1 MKKEI
6 KQNREIQVKK
16 PTIKLQDYQKNLI
29 IFVVVFL
36 LLLIVFSP
44 MAFQGMRPGGVD
56 VIGSRGKTHQKKEFA
71 KETGETVYWNS
82 PVFSGMPIYHRISGK
97 VFSFDTILN
106 KILDKI
112 LYKYILIYL
121 IGFIG
126 MFFLLKFFNL
136 NYWSAVFG
144 ALAFIFI
151 PHYMSLLS
159 IGHFAKFRPI
169 MYIPLVTFFFISFLN
184 KKNLLWLIGF
194 IFAFSVQIRTQ
205 HYQIIFYQIMIL
217 VFCGLYYLIKM
228 LKEKNNKE
236 FFIKII
242 LIVLSSVIIIM
253 MVAQPLFVTGEYT
266 PYSIRGGTGEK
277 ESTGLEIDYATSWS
291 LHPAEI
297 LCWVMPRFF
306 GGTSG
311 EIYNGNKVSQLKG
324 RQIPGYWGHMPF
336 TQAYDYIGIV
346 LLFFALL
353 GLILNFKNGFIKT
366 LLGLFVL
373 SLLLSFGRHFP
384 LIYNLFFK
392 YVPQFNRFRVP
403 IMISVIM
410 QIIIVIWA
418 GFGIKSLVEISKKDL
433 KRIQKIIIGI
443 AVFLII
449 LGVIPLI
456 FGNSFS
462 LIKVGGETQYEP
474 QVLSLIKSARLDMM
488 QTDGLRLIL
497 FSVLTGLLSILFLSK
512 KIKQFP
518 FFICLFIL
526 LLIDQI
532 PYVKK
537 AEGKLQNPEKM
548 EKEYFS
554 KSSTNKILLQD
565 TTYYRIFPITENP
578 FNTNDW
584 SYYHNS
590 IGGYSAA
597 KLRIYQDIIENFL
610 NLRLKNPNEKIINW
624 NVLKMLNTK
633 YIISKKMIEEYKVDN
648 SKSILKLKEFT
659 KDDIITKNILPT
671 KNIFPVYYDERNNF
685 LIYKTKVIPQPA
697 WFVGNIEI
705 IPERKERFTTLNSV
719 EFDPFQTAILE
730 QEIDFSAKG
739 GSFGEIHS
747 PDSSFV
753 KVKEASFNRMK
764 YHIYT
769 DKPTLFVV
777 SEIYYP
783 KGWRCF
789 VDNEEAKIYKTNH
802 ILRSVYI
809 DSQGEHEI
817 LFEFKPDTFI
827 KNYHIS
833 IIGYIIAYLCLVVA
847 TIVTIYKKRPIKD
860 N

>member
-1 MKKEI
+1 MVKKIKKEI
-6 KQNREIQVKK
+6 KQNREIQEKK

-29 IFVVVFL
+29 TFVVVFL
-36 LLLIVFSP
+36 LLLIVFSS
-44 MAFQGMRPGGVD
+44 MVFQGLRPGGVD
-56 VIGSRGKTHQKKEFA
+56 VIGSRAKTHQKKEFE
-71 KETGETVYWNS
+71 KETGETAYWNS

-106 KILDKI
+106 KTLDKI

-151 PHYMSLLS
+151 PHYMSLLN

-169 MYIPLVTFFFISFLN
+169 MYIPLVTFFFVSFLN

-194 IFAFSVQIRTQ
+194 VFAFSVQIRTQ

-228 LKEKNNKE
+228 LKEKKTQE
-236 FFIKII
+236 FLIKII
-242 LIVLSSVIIIM
+242 LIILSSGLIIM

-266 PYSIRGGTGEK
+266 PHSIRGGTGEK
-277 ESTGLEIDYATSWS
+277 ESTGLEMDYATSWS
-291 LHPAEI
+291 LHPVEI

-336 TQAYDYIGIV
+336 TQAYDYIGVV

-353 GLILNFKNGFIKT
+353 GLILNFKNGFIKVF
-366 LLGLFVL
+366 LGLFVL

-392 YVPQFNRFRVP
+392 FMPQFNRFRVP
-403 IMISVIM
+403 IMITVIM

-433 KRIQKIIIGI
+433 KQVQKIIIGI

-456 FGNSFS
+456 FGNNFS
-462 LIKVGGETQYEP
+462 LVKSGDETQYEP

-497 FSVLTGLLSILFLSK
+497 FSVLTSLLSILFLSK
-512 KIKQFP
+512 KIKQIP

-554 KSSTNKILLQD
+554 KSSTNKLLLQD

-597 KLRIYQDIIENFL
+597 KLRIYQDIIENCL
-610 NLRLKNPNEKIINW
+610 YKGENPQLPINW
-624 NVLKMLNTK
+624 NILKMLNTK
-633 YIISKKMIEEYKVDN
+633 YIIST
-648 SKSILKLKEFT
+648 SQ
-659 KDDIITKNILPT
+659 LPVE
-671 KNIFPVYYDERNNF
+671 NLEPYYYDKQKKY
-685 LIYKTKVIPQPA
+685 LVYKTKIGAQPA
-697 WFVGNIEI
+697 WFVGNVEVV
-705 IPERKERFTTLNSV
+705 PERKERFAAINSP
-719 EFDPFQTAILE
+719 EFDPFQSAILE
-730 QEIDFSAKG
+730 QELDFSTKG
-739 GSFGEIHS
+739 GSFGEIQS
-747 PDSSFV
+747 PDSSNV
-753 KVKEASFNRMK
+753 KVKKASFNRMK
-764 YHIYT
+764 YKIFT
-769 DKPTLFVV
+769 DKPTLFVA
-777 SEIYYP
+777 SEIFYP
-783 KGWRCF
+783 KGWKCY
-789 VDNEEAKIYKTNH
+789 VDGKKAEIYKTNH

-809 DSQGEHEI
+809 DSPGEHEI
-817 LFEFKPDTFI
+817 LFEFVPETFI

-833 IIGYIIAYLCLVVA
+833 IVGHIIAYLLL
-847 TIVTIYKKRPIKD
+847 IVTAVFTIKRKMENGKRRTD
-860 N
+860 EKNCEV

>member
-1 MKKEI
+1 MAKKRKKEI
-6 KQNREIQVKK
+6 KQNREIQEKK
-16 PTIKLQDYQKNLI
+16 LTIKLLDYQKNLI
-29 IFVVVFL
+29 TLGVVFI
-36 LLLIVFSP
+36 LLLIIFSP
-44 MAFQGMRPGGVD
+44 MVFQGLRPGGVD

-82 PVFSGMPIYHRISGK
+82 PVFSGMPIYHRIGGK

-112 LYKYILIYL
+112 IYKYIWIYL

-126 MFFLLKFFNL
+126 MFYLLGFFRL
-136 NYWSAVFG
+136 GFWSSVFG
-144 ALAFIFI
+144 GIGFIFI
-151 PHYMSLLS
+151 PHYMSILS

-194 IFAFSVQIRTQ
+194 VFAFSVQIRTQ

-217 VFCGLYYLIKM
+217 VFCGLYYLIQM
-228 LKEKNNKE
+228 IKEKKPKE
-236 FFIKII
+236 FLIKII
-242 LIVLSSVIIIM
+242 LIILSSGLIIM

-311 EIYNGNKVSQLKG
+311 ETYTGSKVEQLKG

-336 TQAYDYIGIV
+336 TQAYDYIGVV

-366 LLGLFVL
+366 LFGLFVL
-373 SLLLSFGRHFP
+373 SLLLSFGRHLP
-384 LIYNLFFK
+384 LIYNLFFQF
-392 YVPQFNRFRVP
+392 VPQFNRFRVP
-403 IMISVIM
+403 IMIIVIM

-418 GFGIKSLVEISKKDL
+418 GFGIKSLVKFRYISESSLATSTESKADKSH
-433 KRIQKIIIGI
+433 IGQVQKIIIGI

-462 LIKVGGETQYEP
+462 LVKSGDETQYEP

-512 KIKQFP
+512 KIKQIP

-537 AEGKLQNPEKM
+537 AEGNLQNPEKM

-597 KLRIYQDIIENFL
+597 KLRIYQDIIENCL
-610 NLRLKNPNEKIINW
+610 YKGKNPQLPINW
-624 NVLKMLNTK
+624 NILKMLNTK
-633 YIISKKMIEEYKVDN
+633 YIIST
-648 SKSILKLKEFT
+648 SQ
-659 KDDIITKNILPT
+659 LPVE
-671 KNIFPVYYDERNNF
+671 NLEPYYYDKQKKY
-685 LIYKTKVIPQPA
+685 LVYKTKIGAQPA
-697 WFVGNIEI
+697 WFVGQIEI
-705 IPERKERFTTLNSV
+705 VPERKERFATLNSV

-730 QEIDFSAKG
+730 KEVNFAIQ
-739 GSFGEIHS
+739 S
-747 PDSSFV
+747 PDSSYV
-753 KVKEASFNRMK
+753 KVQEASFNRMQFK
-764 YHIYT
+764 IYT
-769 DKPTLFVV
+769 DKPTLFVA

-783 KGWRCF
+783 PAGGWECF
-789 VDNEEAKIYKTNH
+789 IDGKEAEIYKTDH
-802 ILRSVYI
+802 ILRSVHI
-809 DSQGEHEI
+809 DSPGEHEV
-817 LFEFKPDTFI
+817 LFKFVPETFI
-827 KNYHIS
+827 KYYHIS
-833 IIGYIIAYLCLVVA
+833 IYGHIIAYLCLISASVI
-847 TIVTIYKKRPIKD
+847 TIRKKVKYGKGH
-860 N
+860 